1 MAIARWFMLL
11 PQIALFVLLLCYIV
25 VHNFNAVSQYAI
37 LVMHTNGT
45 NTSTS
50 DLYLCQTALI
60 LYLYLHLHS
69 STFKLAMLLKFSTT
83 CNNTSI
89 NSDTHTQH

>member
-1 MAIARWFMLL
+1 MLL

-25 VHNFNAVSQYAI
+25 VNAVSQYAI
-37 LVMHTNGT
+37 LVMHTNGI

-50 DLYLCQTALI
+50 DLYLCLTPLI

-69 STFKLAMLLKFSTT
+69 NTFKLAMLFNFSTT

-89 NSDTHTQH
+89 NSDTRTQH